1 MDVSSAVYPL
11 KAYTSG
17 ESFRLSEI
25 ERRLIVSWNLCADL
39 SVREIAKR
47 ADIRE
52 HRARHA
58 LMNLVR
64 RGILVP
70 MYLVDNYRLGFSDC
84 GLFFAPSAE
93 SSELRR
99 RFEASL
105 ERHPR
110 IIWLA
115 RMSGTFQ
122 YGATFMARRPYEL
135 VDFFAWMQPLSQ
147 GAYAHKT
154 TRIGIDCTWFS
165 PNYLAPEMTERQIV
179 AVTSRGES
187 PQLDLVDKKIL
198 VTMTNNPA
206 SSIAQLSRLTGISA
220 SSITYRIDKMRA
232 DGIIRGRMYSI
243 RNYLLGIFMYRVMIV
258 DCGLTESQRKQM
270 FEVCSKCPNVVAFV
284 VCTGN
289 WDYELRFEAE
299 HPEVVDNFC
308 QHLID
313 VFGKAIGSVL
323 ISQQLST
330 LKRSA
335 YPEAAPDGEG

>member
-1 MDVSSAVYPL
+1 MNVSSSVYPL
-11 KAYTSG
+11 RARTTA
-17 ESFRLSEI
+17 ESYRLSEI

-39 SVREIAKR
+39 SIREIAKR
-47 ADIRE
+47 ADIKE

-99 RFEASL
+99 RFETSL
-105 ERHPR
+105 EKHPR

-122 YGATFMARRPYEL
+122 YGATFMARRPHEL
-135 VDFFAWMQPLSQ
+135 VDFSAWMQPLSQ

-165 PNYLAPEMTERQIV
+165 PNYLAPEMTERHV
-179 AVTSRGES
+179 VSVTSRGDS
-187 PQLDLVDKKIL
+187 PSLDAIDRKIL
-198 VTMTNNPA
+198 VTMTHNPA
-206 SSIAQLSRLTGISA
+206 SSTAQLSRLTGMSA
-220 SSITYRIDKMRA
+220 SSLVYRVDRMREER
-232 DGIIRGRMYSI
+232 IVRGRMYSI
-243 RNYLLGIFMYRVMIV
+243 KNYLLGIFMYRVMLV
-258 DCGLTESQRKQM
+258 DCGLTETQRKQM
-270 FEVCSKCPNVVAFV
+270 YEECAKTPNVVAFV
-284 VCTGN
+284 VCTGS

-299 HPEVVDNFC
+299 QPEEVDNFC

-313 VFGKAIGSVL
+313 LFGKAIGSVL
-323 ISQQLST
+323 VSQQLST
-330 LKRSA
+330 LKRIA
-335 YPEAAPDGEG
+335 YPEDVAKEEI